1 MNYTVNI
8 VQREYLLYIKLPLVC
23 PWETKLP
30 LFLLEITR
38 KGRYNYYVI
47 FFHVLLLV
55 GLVSL
60 TAGIRSSHC
69 LSCIGSGSKSLVTCT
84 GKGGY
89 PGIHR
94 KVVLT

>member
-1 MNYTVNI
+1 MSMGDKATLILIRNNQKRKI
-8 VQREYLLYIKLPLVC
+8 QLLC
-23 PWETKLP
+23 D
-30 LFLLEITR
+30 F
-38 KGRYNYYVI
+38 